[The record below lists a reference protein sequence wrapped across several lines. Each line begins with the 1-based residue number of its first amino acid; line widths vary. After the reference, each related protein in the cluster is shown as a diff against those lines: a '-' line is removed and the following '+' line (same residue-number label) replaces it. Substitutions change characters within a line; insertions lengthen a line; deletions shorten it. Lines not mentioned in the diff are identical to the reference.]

1 MFLSKLKRVFAKML
15 VISTALF
22 SIQALAADTPYEL
35 MQEVSD
41 KLFKN
46 ITSSQT
52 KIKQDP
58 NYLKTIVRTEL
69 MPYVH
74 IKYAG
79 SKVLGKHFKAT
90 TPEQRERFF
99 NAFEQYIEQNY
110 AQVLTMYSDQKLQIE
125 KPKAQADDKT
135 STVSVKVIQSGNQP
149 PVNLTFYWY
158 KNSKSGKWQ
167 VFDMS
172 AEGVSMVETKS
183 KEWSPIITKSGLDA
197 LTEQV
202 SKAARVPV
210 TLSK

>member
-1 MFLSKLKRVFAKML
+1 MFTTMLKSLLAKMV

-22 SIQALAADTPYEL
+22 SLQAFANTPYEL
-35 MQEVSD
+35 TQEVSD

-46 ITSSQT
+46 ISTNQA
-52 KIKQDP
+52 KIKQNP
-58 NYLKTIVRTEL
+58 NYLRTIVRTEL

-74 IKYAG
+74 VKYAG
-79 SKVLGKHFKAT
+79 SKVLGKNFKT
-90 TPEQRERFF
+90 TTAEQRERFF
-99 NAFEQYIEQNY
+99 TAFEQYIEQSY
-110 AQVLTMYSDQKLQIE
+110 AQVLTLYSDQKLQIE
-125 KPKAQADDKT
+125 PPRTQGEEKT
-135 STVSVKVIQSGNQP
+135 ASIRVKVIQSGNQP

-172 AEGVSMVETKS
+172 AEGVSMVETKE
-183 KEWSPIITKSGLDA
+183 KEWAPTISKSGLDA

-202 SKAARVPV
+202 AQAAKAPV